1 MELYQLRGFAAVAEA
16 EHLTRAADKLHV
28 SQPALSAQIKA
39 LEDELGVP
47 LFERVSTG
55 MALTPAG
62 KRLLPAAQSVIAA
75 AQALRSSAQA
85 LQGEVS
91 GHARVGT
98 VADPDFVRLQRTL
111 ARAVERYPM
120 IDIELHHEVSGAA
133 FDKVRDGALDASFYY
148 GDRAHPAVASMPLRE
163 FAYLIV
169 APASWRDRIEGAT
182 WADIAVLPWI
192 MTPAI
197 SSHRALT
204 RGLFDEHGVE
214 PTVLVEADH
223 EVVISSLVVAGLG
236 VALVRED
243 LAHAMAARGEVCIW
257 AGVRLSTMLQ
267 FIYPQERNDEP
278 MLKALLDVVHDVWP
292 QAPMPEADAVHI

>member
-1 MELYQLRGFAAVAEA
+1 MNLRQLEYFVAVAENRSI
-16 EHLTRAADKLHV
+16 LKAAQSIHI
-28 SQPALSAQIKA
+28 SQPSVSVQIKA

-148 GDRAHPAVASMPLRE
+148 GDRAHPAVASIPLRE

-169 APASWRDRIEGAT
+169 APAAWRDRIEGAT

-197 SSHRALT
+197 SS
-204 RGLFDEHGVE
+204 
-214 PTVLVEADH
+214 
-223 EVVISSLVVAGLG
+223 
-236 VALVRED
+236 
-243 LAHAMAARGEVCIW
+243 
-257 AGVRLSTMLQ
+257 
-267 FIYPQERNDEP
+267 
-278 MLKALLDVVHDVWP
+278 
-292 QAPMPEADAVHI
+292 